1 MVFSYNN
8 IAIRIYFND
17 NIDASK
23 HLKLQYEYFF
33 SKINWNDETLWLIVN
48 DYILPKVQCKKIP
61 YGFSLLLN
69 LISSQTII
77 FAQQAE
83 SNFNSSIG
91 INREN
96 VIRDIRNVGWTCL
109 CCCNNVTKIEK
120 LFAK

>member
-1 MVFSYNN
+1 MM
-8 IAIRIYFND
+8 
-17 NIDASK
+17 K
-23 HLKLQYEYFF
+23 HFEC
-33 SKINWNDETLWLIVN
+33 NWLIVN
-48 DYILPKVQCKKIP
+48 DYILPKVQCKKNP

-91 INREN
+91 MNWEN

-109 CCCNNVTKIEK
+109 CSCNNVTKIE
-120 LFAK
+120 